1 MAQREDLSDNRLLAQ
16 TAGQGC
22 AIGAEVDA
30 GRVVVATE
38 HHFVEVGGRIYTSL
52 AFGYDYWKGY
62 LEVFDGVDVLARLAC
77 AERVPEDHFIAD
89 GPGVRFI
96 PVPDYLGPKQF
107 FRHLPGVLVS
117 AFRAARQ
124 GQRFILRSGNVC
136 TAIWLWLMLLGKPYS
151 REALGHVGEAIRQ
164 FTRRSRWAALGAMIA
179 AINEA
184 LAKTQFRH
192 AFAASYVCE
201 YLHKLYPTGKAERE
215 FVFSDI
221 VFPDGLLTGPRP
233 AEAFAHKPM
242 QILSV
247 GRLELEKGH
256 HILID
261 AATLLKQRGVADW
274 RVRIVGPGRQ
284 LAALRSQAESAG
296 LADRVEL
303 LGPVQ
308 YGPDLFAQFDWA
320 DLFVLPSL
328 TEGMPRSLIEA
339 MVRGLPAIGSRTG
352 GIVEL
357 LSDSQLVQRDRADAL
372 AQAIEARIGR
382 NDLLAADPA
391 INFKTATEKFQPKPM
406 RRCRLAFWNTVLA
419 GPGGRGESR
428 T

>member
-1 MAQREDLSDNRLLAQ
+1 M
-16 TAGQGC
+16 
-22 AIGAEVDA
+22 
-30 GRVVVATE
+30 GR
-38 HHFVEVGGRIYTSL
+38 
-52 AFGYDYWKGY
+52 
-62 LEVFDGVDVLARLAC
+62 
-77 AERVPEDHFIAD
+77 
-89 GPGVRFI
+89 
-96 PVPDYLGPKQF
+96 
-107 FRHLPGVLVS
+107 
-117 AFRAARQ
+117 
-124 GQRFILRSGNVC
+124 RFILRSGNVC
-136 TAIWLWLMLLGKPYS
+136 TALWLWLMLLGKPYS

-164 FTRRSRWAALGAMIA
+164 FTRRSRRAAVGAMIA
-179 AINEA
+179 AITEA

-201 YLHKLYPTGKAERE
+201 YLHKLYPTGKADRE

-233 AEAFAHKPM
+233 AAAFAHKPTR
-242 QILSV
+242 ILSV

-256 HILID
+256 HILVE
-261 AATLLKQRGVADW
+261 AASILKQRGVANW
-274 RVRIVGPGRQ
+274 RLRIVGPGRQ
-284 LAALRSQAESAG
+284 LAPLRGQAESAG

-352 GIVEL
+352 GVVEL
-357 LSDSQLVQRDRADAL
+357 LTDSQLVPRGRADAL
-372 AQAIEARIGR
+372 ARAIETRIGR
-382 NDLLAADPA
+382 SALLAADSA
-391 INFKTATEKFQPKPM
+391 ANFKTATEKFQPQPM
-406 RRCRLAFWNTVLA
+406 RRRRLAFWKTVLA
-419 GPGGRGESR
+419 GPGARGESR